1 MSRRN
6 IQIGQWWKERSV
18 SYSEAWTLVG
28 DKKKKKVRGKCIPWT
43 SLEASRQAKS
53 QVVQDPVRLAIFRF
67 YLSFKNVTEN
77 LLISSLKSSLHWPD
91 IGKYASMFS
100 PHFKIYLLFYSN
112 HSYYIPI
119 IYTLEFQ
126 NINNLYL
133 YSWEACSLIEGVRN
147 VLHFTSYLWVL
158 EEVVS
163 FH

>member
-1 MSRRN
+1 MVK
-6 IQIGQWWKERSV
+6 IKER
-18 SYSEAWTLVG
+18 ELLRGLDFGWWQ
-28 DKKKKKVRGKCIPWT
+28 KKKKKWEENVFPGLLLR
-43 SLEASRQAKS
+43 LLDRQSPKWCKIL
-53 QVVQDPVRLAIFRF
+53 VRLAIFRF

>member
-6 IQIGQWWKERSV
+6 IQRGQWWKQRSV

-28 DKKKKKVRGKCIPWT
+28 DKKKKVRGKCIPWT
-43 SLEASRQAKS
+43 ALEVLDRQSPKWCKIL
-53 QVVQDPVRLAIFRF
+53 VRLAIFRF

-77 LLISSLKSSLHWPD
+77 LLISSLKSSLHWPVS
-91 IGKYASMFS
+91 GKYASMFS

-119 IYTLEFQ
+119 IHTLEFQ